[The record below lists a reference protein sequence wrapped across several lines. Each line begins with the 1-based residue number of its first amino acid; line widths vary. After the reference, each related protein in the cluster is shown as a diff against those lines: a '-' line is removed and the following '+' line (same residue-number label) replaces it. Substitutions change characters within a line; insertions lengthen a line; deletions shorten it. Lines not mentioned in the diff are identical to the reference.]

1 MTLDPVAHALLEF
14 RQDCPLCRAARHA
27 GPLPRSDMVP
37 PRARAA
43 VVAAVVTGSTVLPA
57 SALAHGGGPSTGA
70 VQEVADD
77 ESGVATEATTTAVET
92 EYNLPAPPAAPDMP
106 PLPGGGSVVPPGHG
120 GTPPGHAEDPVAP
133 PSSEGSEG
141 SESSPTV
148 TAPAGGS
155 PEGNEPD
162 PEQVPPS
169 AEDVPDVPD
178 AGNPVGGGH
187 GAPAGGGGGAPS
199 VPVGGGSPAAPAP
212 PQVDVPP
219 TAPSVDQGGDATA
232 APAAPSAGGD
242 SRDASASLP
251 GNQYFADASQGGKGD
266 KSGGGAADSSGG
278 ASNSGGQ
285 ASGEASAVT
294 VQSGDSLWLVAEQ
307 QLGPDASVADV
318 AAYVNEL
325 WDLNADAI
333 GTGDPNLIMPGQT
346 LQLPG

>member
-77 ESGVATEATTTAVET
+77 EGGVATEATTTAVET

-106 PLPGGGSVVPPGHG
+106 PLPGGSVVPPGHG
-120 GTPPGHAEDPVAP
+120 GTPPGHADDPVAP
-133 PSSEGSEG
+133 PSSSPSSEG

-162 PEQVPPS
+162 PAEAPPAPS
-169 AEDVPDVPD
+169 AEDVPD

-187 GAPAGGGGGAPS
+187 GTPAGGGGGAPS
-199 VPVGGGSPAAPAP
+199 VPVGGGSPAAPTP

-219 TAPSVDQGGDATA
+219 TAPSVDQGDGTA

-251 GNQYFADASQGGKGD
+251 DDHIYADASQGGK
-266 KSGGGAADSSGG
+266 SGGGGADSSGG
-278 ASNSGGQ
+278 ASNSGGP
-285 ASGEASAVT
+285 ASGGASAVT

-307 QLGPDASVADV
+307 QLGAGASVADV